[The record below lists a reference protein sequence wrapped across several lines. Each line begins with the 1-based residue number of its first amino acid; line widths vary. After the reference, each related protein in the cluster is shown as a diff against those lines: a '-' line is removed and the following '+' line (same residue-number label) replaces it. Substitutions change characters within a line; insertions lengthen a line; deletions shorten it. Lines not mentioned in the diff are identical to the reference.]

1 MRDHIPTL
9 GISVNIAID
18 LTYPRGVPHHRG
30 MDTTDTTTDYLVSGM
45 TCGHC
50 VASVSRELTSIA
62 GVIDVT
68 VDLVRGGDSV
78 VRVRA
83 DRALDTDLVRDAVTE
98 AGYALT

>member
-1 MRDHIPTL
+1 
-9 GISVNIAID
+9 
-18 LTYPRGVPHHRG
+18 

-62 GVIDVT
+62 GVTDVT

-78 VRVRA
+78 VSVRS
-83 DRALDTDLVRDAVTE
+83 DRPLATDLVRAAVTE
-98 AGYALT
+98 AGFALT